1 GPWRDRREQ
10 RGPRRRNPIWLRSPG
25 RERRRQAR
33 GSRAGALE
41 AIDRRPTT
49 RRRSP
54 LRSRTPR
61 RRLPILWL
69 RVRAPRSAPRSSSR
83 SSGLGT
89 NRGRWDGLGG
99 GGDLLK
105 EPLGVFVGRRFQKA
119 DRARSVVRASDS
131 ARVKLRERDPGSI
144 QSLVRSALEV
154 AQNPVVVCGDLARG
168 AARVKLLEED
178 LRRLAEGLR
187 LRDEDG
193 HRPGAAALTEQR

>member
-1 GPWRDRREQ
+1 
-10 RGPRRRNPIWLRSPG
+10 

-119 DRARSVVRASDS
+119 DRARSVLRDSDS
-131 ARVKLRERDPGSI
+131 ARVKLRERGPGSI
-144 QSLVRSALEV
+144 QPLVRGALAV
-154 AQNPVVVCGDLARG
+154 APNPGLVLAVIARG
-168 AARVKLLEED
+168 EAS
-178 LRRLAEGLR
+178 
-187 LRDEDG
+187 
-193 HRPGAAALTEQR
+193 